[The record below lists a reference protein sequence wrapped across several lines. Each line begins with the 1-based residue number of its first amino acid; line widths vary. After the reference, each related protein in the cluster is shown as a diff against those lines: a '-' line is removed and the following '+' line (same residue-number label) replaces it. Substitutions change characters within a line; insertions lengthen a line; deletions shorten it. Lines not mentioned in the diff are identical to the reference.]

1 MMKKIIIA
9 THNKGKVKEFEQIFK
24 GRFEVCALP
33 YNGFDGE
40 AEETGTTF
48 YENALLKAK
57 YVYENTGELTI
68 ADDSG
73 LCVNAL
79 NGAPGIYSAR
89 YGGENASQK
98 DKNKMLIEA
107 LADKTDRSAKFVC
120 SLVLYG
126 KNGVVA
132 TGTGEVKG
140 SILFAEDGNGGFGYD
155 PIFYADELGKSF
167 GTATEDE
174 KNSVS
179 HRARAIQDLLKNF
192 RNNK

>member
-1 MMKKIIIA
+1 MKKIIIA
-9 THNKGKVKEFEQIFK
+9 THNKGKLKEFEQIFK

-98 DKNKMLIEA
+98 DKNKILIEA

-192 RNNK
+192 INNK

>member
-192 RNNK
+192 INNK

>member
-9 THNKGKVKEFEQIFK
+9 THNKGKLKEFEQIFK

-89 YGGENASQK
+89 YGGENATQK
-98 DKNKMLIEA
+98 DKNKMIIDA
-107 LADKTDRSAKFVC
+107 LAEKEDRSAKFVC
-120 SLVLYG
+120 ALVLYG
-126 KNGVVA
+126 ESGVIA
-132 TGTGEVKG
+132 TGMGEVKG
-140 SILFAEDGNGGFGYD
+140 SILFNEDGNGGGMTL
-155 PIFYADELGKSF
+155 PGWEI
-167 GTATEDE
+167 
-174 KNSVS
+174 
-179 HRARAIQDLLKNF
+179 I
-192 RNNK
+192 

>member
-9 THNKGKVKEFEQIFK
+9 THNKGKLKEFEQIFK

-98 DKNKMLIEA
+98 DKNKILIEA

-155 PIFYADELGKSF
+155 PIFYANELGKSF

-192 RNNK
+192 INNK

>member
-9 THNKGKVKEFEQIFK
+9 THNRGKLKEFEQIFK
-24 GRFEVCALP
+24 GRFEVYALP

-40 AEETGTTF
+40 VEETGTTF

-89 YGGENASQK
+89 YGGKNASQK

-167 GTATEDE
+167 GIATEDE

-179 HRARAIQDLLKNF
+179 HRARAIQDLLK
-192 RNNK
+192 KIL

>member
-9 THNKGKVKEFEQIFK
+9 THNKGKLKEFEQIFK

-98 DKNKMLIEA
+98 DKNKILIEA

-192 RNNK
+192 INNK

>member
-1 MMKKIIIA
+1 MKKIIIA
-9 THNKGKVKEFEQIFK
+9 THNKGKLKEFEQIFK
-24 GRFEVCALP
+24 GRFEVCSLP

-40 AEETGTTF
+40 AQETGSTF

-57 YVYENTGELTI
+57 FVYENTGELTI

-89 YGGENASQK
+89 YGGEKATQIQK
-98 DKNKMLIEA
+98 NQMIINE
-107 LADKTDRSAKFVC
+107 LADKNDRSAKFVC

-126 KNGVVA
+126 ENGVVA
-132 TGTGEVKG
+132 TGVGEVEG
-140 SILFAEDGNGGFGYD
+140 SILFSEDGNGGFGYD
-155 PIFYADELGKSF
+155 PIFYCTELNKSF
-167 GTATEDE
+167 GVASESE

-179 HRARAIQDLLKNF
+179 HRARAIKNLLDNMEL
-192 RNNK
+192 

>member
-1 MMKKIIIA
+1 MKKIIIA
-9 THNKGKVKEFEQIFK
+9 THNRGKLKEFEQIFK
-24 GRFEVCALP
+24 GRFEVYALP

-40 AEETGTTF
+40 VEETGTTF

-89 YGGENASQK
+89 YGGKNASQK

-167 GTATEDE
+167 GIATEDE

-179 HRARAIQDLLKNF
+179 HRARAIQDLLK
-192 RNNK
+192 KIL